1 MSVTAPSHPRCAV
14 VDNFRAV
21 FIFEVSPRSIS
32 SRSGIDISMNFEDR
46 EDKDGVRVT
55 WNNVPKSKLQ
65 NQRNIVPLA
74 TLYTPLNNKS
84 RITCLDATSISRCR
98 QCKAFLNPYITIN
111 QQTPDIWYCQ
121 FCSFGNRLSLSETGT
136 YPTSIQPEFS
146 TVEYKT
152 GRESRLPPI
161 FWYVVD
167 TCFEGEDIEDAFGS
181 LRELLILS
189 ISLLPSNCLVGF
201 VSFGK
206 HVQLHDLL
214 NPHKSYF
221 FNGDKEYSSEQVQK
235 ILGLNSSGL
244 GNSSILS
251 SLAQR
256 FLQPVQIAEYQL
268 CSVLENLTNNVFP
281 HNSARDR
288 AERSTGCAIN
298 VTSLII
304 EAILGKGNSSGGH
317 IMCFVGGATTYGPGR
332 IVGLPLKEP
341 MRSHHDIEKSIASTL
356 PNILNGATK
365 VDSLLFKTATT
376 FYGKIAK
383 ILVTLGIS
391 CDLFVGS
398 YDQVGLYEMDEVSS
412 KTGGEVVMC
421 DSFNTSMFKQSF
433 IRFFR
438 RIDDEEYS
446 DLDMAFN
453 ATLECRTTQD
463 LQIQGLV
470 GHASALPLRK
480 DKFIEASILL
490 QRLGE
495 GGTNAWKLC
504 SVNPQSTYAVYF
516 DKLDSPQIGYA
527 FIQFT
532 FHYQHPTGE
541 LRLRVTT
548 IPLPVIADSD
558 AQNLEL
564 LFDQEAAVVAIA
576 RSAIVK
582 LSTNIL
588 SGEKNS
594 FSQADVVKHLDK
606 LLIDFCT
613 RFGVYQKGV
622 INSFRLSSN
631 YAMLPQFMYHF
642 RRSQFIRL
650 FNNSPDETSYVRHL
664 FLHEDT
670 NNGLIM
676 IQPSLLSY
684 DIDTFGT
691 QDENGE
697 IIDDPEPVLLDS
709 VSLGHNKIL
718 LLDTFFHILIHHGM
732 TISQWRKANYHNM
745 EGYEH
750 FKEFLEAPKREAM
763 EILMDRFPLP
773 RFIDCDEGG
782 SQARFLMAKL
792 NPSTSYSSNPNQ
804 THGLNS
810 DVLTDDTSLQLF
822 MDQIQCIV
830 VGTK

>member
-1 MSVTAPSHPRCAV
+1 
-14 VDNFRAV
+14 
-21 FIFEVSPRSIS
+21 
-32 SRSGIDISMNFEDR
+32 MNFEDR

-65 NQRNIVPLA
+65 NQRNIVPLS

-84 RITCLDATSISRCR
+84 KISCLDATCISRCR
-98 QCKAFLNPYITIN
+98 QCKAFLNPYVTVN
-111 QQTPDIWYCQ
+111 QQTSDIWYCQ
-121 FCSFGNRLSLSETGT
+121 FCSFGNRMSLSETGT
-136 YPTSIQPEFS
+136 YPLPIQPELS
-146 TVEYKT
+146 TVEYTT
-152 GRESRLPPI
+152 GRQSKLPPI

-167 TCFEGEDIEDAFGS
+167 TCFEGEDIEDAFQS
-181 LRELLILS
+181 LCELLTLS
-189 ISLLPSNCLVGF
+189 ISLLPSNSLVGF

-214 NPHKSYF
+214 DPHKSF
-221 FNGDKEYSSEQVQK
+221 SFNGTKDYSLDQIQK
-235 ILGLNSSGL
+235 ILGLNASGL
-244 GNSSILS
+244 GTSSTLS
-251 SLAQR
+251 SLAHR
-256 FLQPVQIAEYQL
+256 FLQLVEIAEYQL
-268 CSVLENLTNNVFP
+268 CNILENLTNNVFP
-281 HNSARDR
+281 HNSAKER

-317 IMCFVGGATTYGPGR
+317 IMCFVGGATTHGPGR

-341 MRSHHDIEKSIASTL
+341 IRSHHDIEKSIATNL
-356 PNILNGATK
+356 PNILNGVTK
-365 VDSLLFKTATT
+365 VDSLLFKTAKT
-376 FYGKIAK
+376 FYEKIAK
-383 ILVTLGIS
+383 VLVTLGIS
-391 CDLFVGS
+391 CDLFMGS
-398 YDQVGLYEMDEVSS
+398 YDQVGLFEMDEVSA
-412 KTGGEVVMC
+412 KTGGVVVMC
-421 DSFNTSMFKQSF
+421 DSFSTSMFKQSF

-438 RIDDEEYS
+438 RIDDEESS

-453 ATLECRTTQD
+453 ATLECRTTND

-480 DKFIEASILL
+480 DKFVEASVLP
-490 QRLGE
+490 QKLGE

-504 SVNPQSTYAVYF
+504 SVNPQSTYAIYF
-516 DKLDSPQIGYA
+516 DKLDSTQIGYA

-532 FHYQHPTGE
+532 FHYQHPSGE

-564 LFDQEAAVVAIA
+564 SFDQEAAVVAIA

-582 LSTNIL
+582 LSTNVL
-588 SGEKNS
+588 SGERTTYN
-594 FSQADVVKHLDK
+594 QADVVKHLDK

-613 RFGVYQKGV
+613 RFGVYQKGA
-622 INSFRLSSN
+622 INSFRLSSS
-631 YAMLPQFMYHF
+631 YAMLPQFMYHL

-664 FLHEDT
+664 FMHEDA

-684 DIDTFGT
+684 DVDTFGS
-691 QDENGE
+691 QDENGDL
-697 IIDDPEPVLLDS
+697 IDDPEPVLLDS
-709 VSLGHNKIL
+709 VSLGPNKIL
-718 LLDTFFHILIHHGM
+718 LLDTFFHILIYHGE
-732 TISQWRKANYHNM
+732 TISQWRKANYHNT

-792 NPSTSYSSNPNQ
+792 NPSTSYSTNPSQ
-804 THGLNS
+804 SYGMSTE
-810 DVLTDDTSLQLF
+810 VLTDDTSLQMF

-830 VGTK
+830 VGKK